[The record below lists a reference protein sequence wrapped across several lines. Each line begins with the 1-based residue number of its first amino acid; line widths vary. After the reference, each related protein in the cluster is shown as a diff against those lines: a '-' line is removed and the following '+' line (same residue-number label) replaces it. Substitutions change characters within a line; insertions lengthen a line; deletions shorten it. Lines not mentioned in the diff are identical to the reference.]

1 MLNYGYDEAAL
12 RISESANENDV
23 EFRIVLAADDPS
35 IIAGLK
41 RVRQEFDENRVYT
54 DVLFYHYPDHEY
66 KIIVRKDYYVDF
78 VLELMKQRLLQSV
91 EWTADR

>member
-1 MLNYGYDEAAL
+1 MLSYRFDESIL

-23 EFRIVLAADDPS
+23 EFRIILATEEPSVLA
-35 IIAGLK
+35 GVE
-41 RVRQEFDENRVYT
+41 RVRQAFDENRVYT

-66 KIIVRKDYYVDF
+66 KVIVRKDYYTDF

-91 EWTADR
+91 AWTSG